1 MKKKRKIKKRENTK
15 TTQKKHDMPGMQEKK
30 TDMRKNHMTH
40 DMPRTKIVS
49 AGVSC
54 FSWNSLGVRN
64 LGAYIYVCIYVSV
77 CQKKKAVTLI
87 KKTVRNLGAL
97 KFLSFSF
104 PRFLHSKYT
113 IFTTRRRRGKG
124 LEILVLFFPAAQV
137 LVLNLSLKLGN
148 AVHRR

>member
-1 MKKKRKIKKRENTK
+1 MTCR
-15 TTQKKHDMPGMQEKK
+15 MQEKK

-64 LGAYIYVCIYVSV
+64 LGA
-77 CQKKKAVTLI
+77 
-87 KKTVRNLGAL
+87 L

-104 PRFLHSKYT
+104 P
-113 IFTTRRRRGKG
+113 
-124 LEILVLFFPAAQV
+124 Q
-137 LVLNLSLKLGN
+137 LKSSF
-148 AVHRR
+148 